1 MWRRLADEEVN
12 ALGMEICVHFLKGK
26 HPVDAR
32 MALQAASKLYE
43 EFLSP
48 GAVPASGPWQT
59 QPVAFPETGLGLP
72 SEDDPVVV
80 PLRR

>member
-1 MWRRLADEEVN
+1 MGRTLTDREVN

-26 HPVDAR
+26 HPTDAR
-32 MALQAASKLYE
+32 MALKAASRLYE

-48 GAVPASGPWQT
+48 GAIPACGPWESH
-59 QPVAFPETGLGLP
+59 PVALPEPGLP
-72 SEDDPVVV
+72 SSDPIVV